1 MKKQQGFTLI
11 ELMIVVAII
20 GILAAIAVPSYQDYM
35 KRSKASELINVSSG
49 AKASVSDYMVTKNV
63 LPSNATEAGFTPV
76 STNYVSTMVWN
87 TSQIDISAKSA
98 EIGTMTITLKPELS
112 GGNVLWTCTS
122 SGTDAKFAPS
132 SCR

>member
-35 KRSKASELINVSSG
+35 KRSKASELINVASG
-49 AKASVSDYMVTKNV
+49 AKASVSDFMVFKQT
-63 LPSNATEAGFTPV
+63 LPANATEAGFSDVDT
-76 STNYVSTMVWN
+76 TYVSSMAWN
-87 TSQIDISAKSA
+87 TSIIEIEAKGT
-98 EIGTMTITLKPELS
+98 IGDLTITLKPKMS
-112 GGNVLWTCTS
+112 GDNVVWVCGST
-122 SGTDAKFAPS
+122 GTDAKFAPS